1 MIHGPSYLPL
11 STPLRAARRP
21 LLGVVLL
28 ASALPVAA
36 FTYADG
42 TTGVCIANEET
53 VIEVVASADDPQ
65 MRSRTGL
72 TAKVDGRWRITWNAP
87 RLQSLPPEVR
97 DFLFFHECAHAR
109 APTEVELEA
118 NCAGLIDMRAA
129 GRATPTLEA
138 KLRGYFGK
146 HPYWEDTFA
155 CADAHRERMGKAS
168 P

>member
-1 MIHGPSYLPL
+1 
-11 STPLRAARRP
+11 
-21 LLGVVLL
+21 
-28 ASALPVAA
+28 
-36 FTYADG
+36 
-42 TTGVCIANEET
+42 
-53 VIEVVASADDPQ
+53 VIEIVAPTDDPQ

-72 TAKVDGRWRITWNAP
+72 TAKVDGRWQITWNVP

-109 APTEVELEA
+109 VPTEVELEA

-129 GRATPTLEA
+129 GRATPALEA

-155 CADAHRERMGKAS
+155 CADAHRERTGKAG